1 MSREGARV
9 LALGYKEMGHL
20 NHQQVLISFYLK
32 LSYIVRVVCSDGN
45 TFSSKLRWII
55 LGLIDPGDESRCAG
69 VRLAFFWVHGCVL
82 PPQE

>member
-20 NHQQVLISFYLK
+20 SHQQVLISFYSK
-32 LSYIVRVVCSDGN
+32 LSDKNR
-45 TFSSKLRWII
+45 FSYELRWIF
-55 LGLIDPGDESRCAG
+55 LGLTGPGDESRCSG
-69 VRLAFFWVHGCVL
+69 VQLEFCRVHGRVL